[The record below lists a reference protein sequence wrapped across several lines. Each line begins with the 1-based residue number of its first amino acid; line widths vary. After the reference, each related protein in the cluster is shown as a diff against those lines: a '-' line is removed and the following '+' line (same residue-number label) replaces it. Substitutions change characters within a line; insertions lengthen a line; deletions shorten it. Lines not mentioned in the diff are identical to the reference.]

1 MNPGVYR
8 QFFLLERDHWWFAGM
23 RKIYRSLL
31 RGARLPAQARVLDVG
46 CGTGFNLSWL
56 DRFGRAYG
64 LDASLDALPFLAAQ
78 NQKRIVMGSGET
90 LPFRAG
96 QFHLACALGVIEH
109 IEDDRTVL
117 SEMSRVL
124 APGGYVLLST
134 SAHPWLWSQHD
145 EACRHKR
152 RYTLSGFRQRI
163 EASGLR
169 PIRLSYCNAFLFP
182 AIAAVV
188 GLNRLTG
195 PKRAPQEE
203 SSYLRLPPRPVN
215 ALVKALFAA
224 EAAWLGSHNLP
235 FGVGI
240 VCLAQKGD
248 ASS

>member
-1 MNPGVYR
+1 
-8 QFFLLERDHWWFAGM
+8 M

-31 RGARLPAQARVLDVG
+31 DNARLPSRARVLDVG

-56 DRFGRAYG
+56 GGYGQAYG
-64 LDASLDALPFLAAQ
+64 LDASLDALPFLAVQ
-78 NQKRIVMGSGET
+78 HQKRIVMGSGET
-90 LPFRAG
+90 LPFLAE

-109 IEDDRTVL
+109 IDDDRTVL
-117 SEMSRVL
+117 AEMSRVL

-152 RYTLSGFRQRI
+152 RYTLSGFRRLI
-163 EASGLR
+163 EQSGLS
-169 PIRLSYCNAFLFP
+169 PLRLSYCNAFLFP

-188 GLNRLTG
+188 GLNRLTR
-195 PKRAPQEE
+195 PKPTPRDE
-203 SSYLRLPPRPVN
+203 SAYLRLPLRPIN

-224 EAAWLGSHNLP
+224 EATWLARRDLP

-240 VCLAQKGD
+240 VCLAQKA
-248 ASS
+248 AS